1 MNSNE
6 PKWRDCEELRLPTK
20 AHDGRKM
27 AKLCSQP
34 IDNDC
39 RSFLMMGS
47 RRAMVVYARNV
58 SFEASRKSDESAE
71 CGFEGVFV
79 NKTILSLVAILAAGN
94 AVFAQGLPSRVGL
107 NVGLVKLQGSD
118 NLAADQGY
126 MIGMGIHFAREERHE
141 QRLRIEFIQMKE
153 DTGRFGSGSVE
164 VNAAAFGVGYD
175 YMPSLAKWE
184 NGGSF
189 HLVAGVGYQAWAQK
203 VDVNVPYYYSENAT
217 DTASCFAPTLGVH
230 VRFNRH
236 FGLELRQTWSKVS
249 LTTDE
254 DFFNEDFNH
263 LTFSANI
270 RF

>member
-1 MNSNE
+1 
-6 PKWRDCEELRLPTK
+6 
-20 AHDGRKM
+20 
-27 AKLCSQP
+27 
-34 IDNDC
+34 
-39 RSFLMMGS
+39 
-47 RRAMVVYARNV
+47 
-58 SFEASRKSDESAE
+58 
-71 CGFEGVFV
+71 V
-79 NKTILSLVAILAAGN
+79 NKTILSLVAILAVGN
-94 AVFAQGLPSRVGL
+94 AVVAQELPSRVGL

-126 MIGMGIHFAREERHE
+126 MVGMGIHFAREERHE
-141 QRLRIEFIQMKE
+141 QRLRVEIIQMKE
-153 DTGRFGSGSVE
+153 ETGRLGNASVK
-164 VNAAAFGVGYD
+164 VNAAAFGIGYD
-175 YMPSLAKWE
+175 FLPSLVKWG

-203 VDVNVPYYYSENAT
+203 VDVNVPYSYSENGT
-217 DTASCFAPTLGVH
+217 DTASCFAPTLGLH

-254 DFFNEDFNH
+254 NFFNEDFNH

>member
-1 MNSNE
+1 M
-6 PKWRDCEELRLPTK
+6 
-20 AHDGRKM
+20 
-27 AKLCSQP
+27 
-34 IDNDC
+34 
-39 RSFLMMGS
+39 
-47 RRAMVVYARNV
+47 
-58 SFEASRKSDESAE
+58 
-71 CGFEGVFV
+71 
-79 NKTILSLVAILAAGN
+79 NKTILSLVAILAVGN
-94 AVFAQGLPSRVGL
+94 AVVAQELPSRVGL

-126 MIGMGIHFAREERHE
+126 MVGMGIHFAREERHE
-141 QRLRIEFIQMKE
+141 QRLRVEIIQMKE
-153 DTGRFGSGSVE
+153 ETGRLGNASVK
-164 VNAAAFGVGYD
+164 VNAAAFGIGYD
-175 YMPSLAKWE
+175 FLPSLVKWG

-203 VDVNVPYYYSENAT
+203 VDVNVPYSYSENGT
-217 DTASCFAPTLGVH
+217 DTASCFAPTLGLH

>member
-1 MNSNE
+1 MLI
-6 PKWRDCEELRLPTK
+6 R
-20 AHDGRKM
+20 G
-27 AKLCSQP
+27 
-34 IDNDC
+34 
-39 RSFLMMGS
+39 G
-47 RRAMVVYARNV
+47 
-58 SFEASRKSDESAE
+58 
-71 CGFEGVFV
+71 FV
-79 NKTILSLVAILAAGN
+79 NKSMLPIVAILATGS
-94 AVFAQGLPSRVGL
+94 AVFAQELPSRVGL
-107 NVGLVKLQGSD
+107 NVGLVKVQGSD
-118 NLAADQGY
+118 NLTADQGF
-126 MIGMGIHFAREERHE
+126 MAGMGIHFAREERHE
-141 QRLRIEFIQMKE
+141 QRLRIEIIRMKE
-153 DTGRFGSGSVE
+153 NTDRFGNAAVR

-189 HLVAGVGYQAWAQK
+189 HLIAGVGYQAWAQK
-203 VDVNVPYYYSENAT
+203 VDVNVPHYYSENAT

>member
-1 MNSNE
+1 M
-6 PKWRDCEELRLPTK
+6 
-20 AHDGRKM
+20 
-27 AKLCSQP
+27 
-34 IDNDC
+34 
-39 RSFLMMGS
+39 
-47 RRAMVVYARNV
+47 
-58 SFEASRKSDESAE
+58 
-71 CGFEGVFV
+71 
-79 NKTILSLVAILAAGN
+79 NKTILSLVAILAVGN
-94 AVFAQGLPSRVGL
+94 AVVAQELPSRVGL

-126 MIGMGIHFAREERHE
+126 MVGMGIHFAREERHE
-141 QRLRIEFIQMKE
+141 QRLRVEIIQMKE
-153 DTGRFGSGSVE
+153 ETGRLGNASVK
-164 VNAAAFGVGYD
+164 VNAAAFGIGYD
-175 YMPSLAKWE
+175 FLPSLVKWG

-203 VDVNVPYYYSENAT
+203 VDVNVPYSYSENGT
-217 DTASCFAPTLGVH
+217 DTASCFAPTLGLH

-254 DFFNEDFNH
+254 NFFNEDFNH